1 MSGIDTMSASRT
13 LIVVAVTACCLCQAT
28 LANAEQASSKRS
40 FVVDYANDRFL
51 MDGNPFRYV
60 SGSIHYF
67 RVPKPY
73 WVDRLVKMKMAG
85 LNAIQTYVE
94 WSGHEPE
101 PGQYNFEGNYD
112 LLNFLE
118 TAKDLNLYVILRPGP
133 YICGERDNG
142 GLPYWLL
149 RVNPR
154 MKYRTSDMTY
164 LDAVDRWFDH
174 LLPKLVPYMFNNG
187 GGPIISV
194 QVENEYGLYDACD
207 TVYMRHLVD
216 KLKQHLG
223 NDVVLF
229 RTDTPWDK
237 AYECDHVD
245 GTLVTTDFGPTK
257 STVQHAYEAVKKAQP
272 HGPFVVT
279 EYYCGRQDVW
289 SFIHDKVDK
298 RLIVDTFEQIMSQY
312 NGSVNFYMFHGGT
325 NYGFSNGNRPPP
337 QLTSYDHGSPL
348 SEAGDP
354 TDLYY
359 MIRNATSKFL
369 PLPSGPVPVPAR
381 KINLGS
387 VSLTLSSTLT
397 EVMDWFRKWG
407 YLKTVHAE
415 HPLTFEELVQAYG
428 YVIYSTR
435 VSFRPKSPS
444 VLTVA
449 GIKDRGYVMTRA
461 TRSVLSLDEK
471 VFSVPVVTSE
481 GETLTILVENQG
493 RQNYGEGNHDPKGI
507 TSEVTLGRTV
517 MTNWTM
523 EGVPLVREEDIER
536 LGSFLSKH
544 GHATGNGTH
553 VQPPTFFYGT
563 FTLPEGQGPL
573 DTFFD
578 PSGWGKGVVV
588 VNGFNLGRYWPS
600 IGPQVTLYVPG
611 SILQPYPQ
619 ENTVILFETEL
630 VPSGLPTVKFVDT
643 PNIDGPIPNAATERS
658 HG

>member
-1 MSGIDTMSASRT
+1 MPASHV
-13 LIVVAVTACCLCQAT
+13 LIVVAAITCCLLAT
-28 LANAEQASSKRS
+28 RARGEQVKFNRS
-40 FVVDYANDRFL
+40 FTVDYDNDRFL
-51 MDGNPFRYV
+51 KDGEPFRFV

-67 RVPKPY
+67 RIPKPY
-73 WVDRLVKMKMAG
+73 WQDRLLKMKMAG

-112 LLNFLE
+112 LLTFLE
-118 TAKDLNLYVILRPGP
+118 TAKDLGLYVILRPGP

-149 RVNPR
+149 RINPR
-154 MKYRTSDMTY
+154 MKYRSSDETY
-164 LDAVDRWFDH
+164 IDAVDRWFDL
-174 LLPKLVPYMFNNG
+174 LLPKVARYLYKN
-187 GGPIISV
+187 GGPIITV
-194 QVENEYGLYDACD
+194 QVENEYGLYDVCD
-207 TVYMRHLVD
+207 KVYMRHLVD
-216 KLKQHLG
+216 KLQQHLG
-223 NDVVLF
+223 KDVVLF

-245 GTLVTTDFGPTK
+245 DTLVTTDFGPTK
-257 STVQHAYEAVKKAQP
+257 STVQHAYEAVKRAQP

-298 RLIVDTFEQIMSQY
+298 RRVVDTFEQIMSQY

-325 NYGFSNGNRPPP
+325 NYGFGNGNRPPP

-359 MIRNATSKFL
+359 MIRNATAKFL
-369 PLPSGPVPVPAR
+369 PLPPGPVPVPAR
-381 KINLGS
+381 KLNIGS
-387 VSLTLSSTLT
+387 VSLTRSSSLT
-397 EVMDWFRKWG
+397 EVMDWFRNRG
-407 YLKTVHAE
+407 YLKTVRAE
-415 HPLTFEELVQAYG
+415 HPLTFEELSQAYG
-428 YVIYSTR
+428 YVVYRTR

-444 VLTVA
+444 ILTVA
-449 GIKDRGYVMTRA
+449 GIKDRGYVMTRV
-461 TRSVLSLDEK
+461 TRSVLSWDEK
-471 VFSVPVVTSE
+471 VFSVSVVTAA

-507 TSEVTLGRTV
+507 TSEVTLGHV
-517 MTNWTM
+517 VLTNWTM
-523 EGVPLVREEDIER
+523 EGVPLVQEEDLDR
-536 LGSFLSKH
+536 LGSFLSTH
-544 GHATGNGTH
+544 GHALEHGTH
-553 VQPPTFFYGT
+553 TQPPWFFYGT
-563 FTLPEGQGPL
+563 FTLPQGQEPL

-578 PSGWGKGVVV
+578 PTGWGKGVLI

-611 SILQPYPQ
+611 SLLRPYPQ
-619 ENTVILFETEL
+619 ENTFIIFETEL
-630 VPSGLPTVKFVDT
+630 VPSELPAVKFVDT
-643 PNIDGPIPNAATERS
+643 PNIDGPIPRATTGGN

>member
-1 MSGIDTMSASRT
+1 MDAMFASRA
-13 LIVVAVTACCLCQAT
+13 LILVAATACCLLAT
-28 LANAEQASSKRS
+28 RARAEPVNLNRS
-40 FVVDYANDRFL
+40 FVVDYENDRFL
-51 MDGNPFRYV
+51 KDGEPFRYV

-73 WVDRLVKMKMAG
+73 WSDRLTKMKMAG

-112 LLNFLE
+112 LLTFLE

-149 RVNPR
+149 RINPR
-154 MKYRTSDMTY
+154 MKYRSSDKTY
-164 LDAVDRWFDH
+164 LDAVDHWFDH
-174 LLPKLVPYMFNNG
+174 LLPMLVPYLYKN
-187 GGPIISV
+187 GGPIITV

-207 TVYMRHLVD
+207 KAYMRHLVD
-216 KLKQHLG
+216 KLQQHLG

-237 AYECDHVD
+237 AYECDQVD
-245 GTLVTTDFGPTK
+245 DTLVTTDFGPTK
-257 STVQHAYEAVKKAQP
+257 CTVQHAYDEVKKAQP

-289 SFIHDKVDK
+289 SLIHDEVDK
-298 RLIVDTFEQIMSQY
+298 RSIVDTFEQIMSKY

-325 NYGFSNGNRPPP
+325 NYGFANGNRPPP

-359 MIRNATSKFL
+359 MIRNATAKFL
-369 PLPSGPVPVPAR
+369 PLPPGPVPVPAR
-381 KINLGS
+381 KMNLGS
-387 VSLTLSSTLT
+387 VPLTLSATLT
-397 EVMDWFRKWG
+397 EVMDWFRKRG
-407 YLKTVHAE
+407 YLKTARAE
-415 HPLTFEELVQAYG
+415 HPLTFEELGQAYG
-428 YVIYSTR
+428 YVVYNAT

-449 GIKDRGYVMTRA
+449 GIKDRGYVMTRV
-461 TRSVLSLDEK
+461 TRSVLSWDEK

-481 GETLTILVENQG
+481 GEALTILVENQG
-493 RQNYGEGNHDPKGI
+493 RQNYGEANHDPKGI

-523 EGVPLVREEDIER
+523 EGVPLVRDEDIDH

-544 GHATGNGTH
+544 GHATGKGTH
-553 VQPPTFFYGT
+553 NQPPTFFYGT
-563 FTLPEGQGPL
+563 FALPQGQDPL
-573 DTFFD
+573 DTYFD
-578 PSGWGKGVVV
+578 PTGWGKGVVL

-611 SILQPYPQ
+611 SILRPYPQ
-619 ENTVILFETEL
+619 ENTVIVFETEL
-630 VPSGLPTVKFVDT
+630 VPLDLPTVQFVDT
-643 PNIDGPIPNAATERS
+643 PNIDGPIPDAAFERR
-658 HG
+658 

>member
-1 MSGIDTMSASRT
+1 MNRIDGTFMSRA
-13 LIVVAVTACCLCQAT
+13 LFAAATACCLLLT
-28 LANAEQASSKRS
+28 RVRAEQVNFNRS
-40 FVVDYANDRFL
+40 FVVDYENDRFL
-51 MDGNPFRYV
+51 KDGSPFRYV

-67 RVPKPY
+67 RIPKPY
-73 WVDRLVKMKMAG
+73 WNDRLTKMKMAG

-101 PGQYNFEGNYD
+101 PGEFNFEGNYD
-112 LLNFLE
+112 LLTFLE
-118 TAKDLNLYVILRPGP
+118 IAKDLSLYVILRPGP

-154 MKYRTSDMTY
+154 MKYRTSDKTY
-164 LDAVDRWFDH
+164 LDAVNRWFDH
-174 LLPKLVPYMFNNG
+174 LLPMLVPYLYKN
-187 GGPIISV
+187 GGPIITV

-207 TVYMRHLVD
+207 KAYMRHLVD
-216 KLKQHLG
+216 KLQQHLG

-245 GTLVTTDFGPTK
+245 HTLVTTDFGPTK
-257 STVQHAYEAVKKAQP
+257 STVEHAYQVVKGAQP

-289 SFIHDKVDK
+289 SLIHDKVDK
-298 RLIVDTFEQIMSQY
+298 RQIIDTFEQIMAKY

-325 NYGFSNGNRPPP
+325 NYGFTNGNRPPP

-359 MIRNATSKFL
+359 MIRNATAKFL
-369 PLPSGPVPVPAR
+369 PLPPGPVPVPAR
-381 KINLGS
+381 KMNLGS
-387 VSLTLSSTLT
+387 VPMTLSSALT
-397 EVMDWFRKWG
+397 EVMDSFRKRG
-407 YLKTVHAE
+407 HLKTVHAE
-415 HPLTFEELVQAYG
+415 NPLTFEELGQAYG
-428 YVIYSTR
+428 YVVYNAT
-435 VSFRPKSPS
+435 VSFRPRSPS
-444 VLTVA
+444 VLTVR

-493 RQNYGEGNHDPKGI
+493 RQNYGQGNHDPKGI
-507 TSEVTLGRTV
+507 TSEVTLGHAV
-517 MTNWTM
+517 MTNWSM
-523 EGVPLVREEDIER
+523 EGVPLVRAEDINCID
-536 LGSFLSKH
+536 SFLSKH
-544 GHATGNGTH
+544 GHAADQGTH
-553 VQPPTFFYGT
+553 IQPPAFFYGT
-563 FTLPEGQGPL
+563 FALPQSEDPL

-578 PSGWGKGVVV
+578 PTGWGKGVVF
-588 VNGFNLGRYWPS
+588 VNGVNLGRYWPS

-611 SILQPYPQ
+611 SILRPHPQ

-630 VPSGLPTVKFVDT
+630 VPSNSPTVRFVDT
-643 PNIDGPIPNAATERS
+643 PNVDGPIPDGATGRS

>member
-1 MSGIDTMSASRT
+1 MFASRA
-13 LIVVAVTACCLCQAT
+13 LILVAATACCLLAT
-28 LANAEQASSKRS
+28 RAHAEPVNLNRS
-40 FVVDYANDRFL
+40 FVVDYENDRFL
-51 MDGNPFRYV
+51 KDGEPFRYV

-73 WVDRLVKMKMAG
+73 WSDRLTKMKMAG

-101 PGQYNFEGNYD
+101 PGEHNFEGNYD
-112 LLNFLE
+112 LLTFLE

-154 MKYRTSDMTY
+154 MKYRSSDKTY
-164 LDAVDRWFDH
+164 LDAVDHWFDH
-174 LLPKLVPYMFNNG
+174 LLPMLVSYLYKN
-187 GGPIISV
+187 GGPIITV

-207 TVYMRHLVD
+207 KAYMRHLVD
-216 KLKQHLG
+216 KLQQHLG

-237 AYECDHVD
+237 AYECDQVD
-245 GTLVTTDFGPTK
+245 DTLVTTDFGPTK
-257 STVQHAYEAVKKAQP
+257 CTVQHAYEEVKKAQP

-289 SFIHDKVDK
+289 SLIHDKVDK
-298 RLIVDTFEQIMSQY
+298 QSIVDTFEQIMSKY

-325 NYGFSNGNRPPP
+325 NYGFANGNRPPP

-359 MIRNATSKFL
+359 MIRNATAKFF
-369 PLPSGPVPVPAR
+369 PLPPGPVPVPAR
-381 KINLGS
+381 KMNLGS
-387 VSLTLSSTLT
+387 VPLTLSSTLT
-397 EVMDWFRKWG
+397 EVMDWFRKRG
-407 YLKTVHAE
+407 YLKTVRAE
-415 HPLTFEELVQAYG
+415 HPLTFEELGQAYG
-428 YVIYSTR
+428 YVVYNAT

-493 RQNYGEGNHDPKGI
+493 RQNYGEANHDPKGI

-523 EGVPLVREEDIER
+523 EGVPLARDEEIDH

-544 GHATGNGTH
+544 GHATGKGTH
-553 VQPPTFFYGT
+553 IQPPTFFYGT
-563 FTLPEGQGPL
+563 FALPQGQDTL

-578 PSGWGKGVVV
+578 PTGWGKGVVL

-611 SILQPYPQ
+611 SILRPYPQ
-619 ENTVILFETEL
+619 ENTVIVFETEL
-630 VPSGLPTVKFVDT
+630 VPSDLPTVQFVDT
-643 PNIDGPIPNAATERS
+643 PNIDGPIPDAAVERR
-658 HG
+658 

>member
-1 MSGIDTMSASRT
+1 MFASRA
-13 LIVVAVTACCLCQAT
+13 LILVAATACCLLAT
-28 LANAEQASSKRS
+28 RARAEPVNLNRS
-40 FVVDYANDRFL
+40 FVVDYENDRFL
-51 MDGNPFRYV
+51 KDGEPFRYV

-73 WVDRLVKMKMAG
+73 WSDRLTKMKMAG

-101 PGQYNFEGNYD
+101 PGQYHFEGNYD
-112 LLNFLE
+112 LLTFLE
-118 TAKDLNLYVILRPGP
+118 AAKDLNLYVILRPGP

-154 MKYRTSDMTY
+154 MKYRSSDKTY

-174 LLPKLVPYMFNNG
+174 LLPMLVPYLYKN
-187 GGPIISV
+187 GGPIITV

-207 TVYMRHLVD
+207 KAYMRHLVD
-216 KLKQHLG
+216 KLQQHLG

-237 AYECDHVD
+237 AYECDQVD
-245 GTLVTTDFGPTK
+245 DTLVTTDFGPTK
-257 STVQHAYEAVKKAQP
+257 CTVQHAYEEVKKAQP

-289 SFIHDKVDK
+289 SLIHDKVDK
-298 RLIVDTFEQIMSQY
+298 RSIVDTFEQIMSKY

-325 NYGFSNGNRPPP
+325 NYGFANGNRPPP

-359 MIRNATSKFL
+359 MIRNATAKFL
-369 PLPSGPVPVPAR
+369 PLPPGPVPVPAR
-381 KINLGS
+381 KMNLGS
-387 VSLTLSSTLT
+387 VPLTLSATLT
-397 EVMDWFRKWG
+397 EVMDWFRKRG
-407 YLKTVHAE
+407 YLKTVRSE
-415 HPLTFEELVQAYG
+415 HPLTFEELGQAYG
-428 YVIYSTR
+428 YVVYNAT

-449 GIKDRGYVMTRA
+449 GIKDRGYVMTKV

-471 VFSVPVVTSE
+471 VFSVPVVASE
-481 GETLTILVENQG
+481 GETLRILVENQG

-507 TSEVTLGRTV
+507 TSEVILGRTV

-523 EGVPLVREEDIER
+523 EGVPLVRDEDIDH

-544 GHATGNGTH
+544 GHATGKGTH
-553 VQPPTFFYGT
+553 TQAPAFFYGT
-563 FTLPEGQGPL
+563 FALPQGQDPL

-578 PSGWGKGVVV
+578 PTGWGKGVVL

-611 SILQPYPQ
+611 SILRPYPQ
-619 ENTVILFETEL
+619 ENTVTVFETEL
-630 VPSGLPTVKFVDT
+630 VPSDLPTVQFVDA
-643 PNIDGPIPNAATERS
+643 PNIDGPIPDAAFERR
-658 HG
+658 